1 MISSNTRYFMSR
13 WIESLIDRRIDTEF
27 QRRFHNDNHMVGR
40 LRDIL
45 EYQKKCQ
52 DIDKRITEQDL
63 KNQVHELFN
72 ENLIDFL
79 KSEGRIPKLSD
90 TNIKYTLS
98 TLTESFRDYART
110 YLYLLCI
117 YLTRCGGLG

>member
-1 MISSNTRYFMSR
+1 
-13 WIESLIDRRIDTEF
+13 
-27 QRRFHNDNHMVGR
+27 MVGR